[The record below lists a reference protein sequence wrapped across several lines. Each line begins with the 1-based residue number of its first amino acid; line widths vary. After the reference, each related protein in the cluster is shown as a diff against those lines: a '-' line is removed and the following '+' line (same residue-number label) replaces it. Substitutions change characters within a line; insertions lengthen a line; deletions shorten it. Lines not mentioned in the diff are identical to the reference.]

1 MNEYRCPCGWGA
13 TARTLE
19 GMLAAS
25 EHHRREGCDT
35 TNEGKTNASE

>member
-13 TARTLE
+13 IARTVG

-25 EHHRREGCDT
+25 EHHAREGCDT
-35 TNEGKTNASE
+35 TNERGE